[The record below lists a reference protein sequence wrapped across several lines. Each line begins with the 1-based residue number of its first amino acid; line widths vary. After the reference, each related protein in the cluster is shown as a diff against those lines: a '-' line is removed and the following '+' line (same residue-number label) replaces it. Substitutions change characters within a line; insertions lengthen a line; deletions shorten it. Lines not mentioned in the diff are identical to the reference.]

1 MKKIS
6 YILLSVLVAA
16 TTSSCTAWLTEEAPG
31 KTNVEDFLNSEEAA
45 IQQTTGVYV
54 PLAWE
59 YGIDFYAEW
68 IIGDTC
74 SDDSLKGGES
84 VQNGADIF
92 DMENFQTTSNNSV
105 LLNFY
110 RTQYQGIGRANAAI
124 EMITEMS
131 SDYIGDNLRAR
142 LIGEIKFLR
151 AYYYFRLV
159 RVFGG
164 VPLVTTPLYSS
175 DDWKQPRA
183 TAEAIYGQIVKDLE
197 EAEPDLWLKSEYD
210 ASDLGR
216 VTKGAAQAMLLKVNL
231 YRHNYD
237 EAYKWGTT
245 FMEEQAA
252 EYDLNPEYLYNFAI
266 EGENGIESVFEV
278 QYVEEG
284 TSDWGGNI
292 PNGADGATR
301 GNMSTVWTR
310 PRNSSLMFIGMVE
323 DGNGSEMPTYDKAG
337 YGFNR
342 PSVDLYNEFEAGDP
356 RREYTIFTVEDSQM
370 QNPSQEIYLGN
381 RYISRKQMGYLYN
394 NGGYDLYY
402 KLDHETRSPVNR
414 REIRLSDVL
423 LLYAEACLESGKDL
437 DKGAAALNRVRNRV
451 GLGPVS
457 LNEANLRHERRVEL
471 AMEGHRWLD
480 LCRWGI
486 VGDTMNAYRT
496 KYMDENSGTSYEG
509 IYIREFV
516 KGKHELFPIPYEE
529 VRLSGLTQNPGY

>member
-6 YILLSVLVAA
+6 YILLSMLVAVS
-16 TTSSCTAWLTEEAPG
+16 TSSCTAWLTEEAPG
-31 KTNVEDFLNSEEAA
+31 KTNVEDFLSSEEAA
-45 IQQTTGVYV
+45 IQQATGVYV

-59 YGIDFYAEW
+59 YGTDFYAEW
-68 IIGDTC
+68 TIGDVC
-74 SDDSLKGGES
+74 SDDALKGGGSE
-84 VQNGADIF
+84 QDGAGIF
-92 DMENFQTTSNNSV
+92 DMENFQTTSNNTV

-124 EMITEMS
+124 EMIGEMS
-131 SDYIGDNLRAR
+131 SDYIGDELRAR

-216 VTKGAAQAMLLKVNL
+216 ATKGAAQAMLLKVNL

-284 TSDWGGNI
+284 TSDWGSGI

-310 PRNSSLMFIGMVE
+310 PRNTNTIVVDRDSDSGATILAQ
-323 DGNGSEMPTYDKAG
+323 KG
-337 YGFNR
+337 YGYNR

-356 RREYTIFTVEDSQM
+356 RREYTIIDIPDSDI
-370 QNPSQEIYLGN
+370 QNQAEEIYLGN
-381 RYISRKQMGYLYN
+381 RYINRKQSGYYYD
-394 NGGYDLYY
+394 NGNYSLYY
-402 KLDHETRSPVNR
+402 KLDHDTRSPVNR
-414 REIRLSDVL
+414 REIRFSDVL

-437 DKGAAALNRVRNRV
+437 DKGAAALNRVRDRV
-451 GLGPVS
+451 GLGQVS
-457 LNEANLRHERRVEL
+457 LTEDNLRHERRVEL
-471 AMEGHRWLD
+471 AMEGHRWFD

-486 VGDTMNAYRT
+486 VGDTMNAYRA

-509 IYIREFV
+509 TYMREFV

>member
-1 MKKIS
+1 MKLL
-6 YILLSVLVAA
+6 ILCEGPNELAVVQMLLDADCFVFSRDDLLGLRPYHARQIDKSSAVKLELNIYSGSVKVLR
-16 TTSSCTAWLTEEAPG
+16 
-31 KTNVEDFLNSEEAA
+31 
-45 IQQTTGVYV
+45 
-54 PLAWE
+54 
-59 YGIDFYAEW
+59 
-68 IIGDTC
+68 IGDVM
-74 SDDSLKGGES
+74 SDDALKGGQNVGDMS
-84 VQNGADIF
+84 VVY
-92 DMENFQTTSNNSV
+92 DMENFKVQSNNA
-105 LLNFY
+105 LLLGFY
-110 RTQYQGIGRANAAI
+110 RAQYQGIARC
-124 EMITEMS
+124 
-131 SDYIGDNLRAR
+131 NLVLDQVAKMEPDTTMNVSLQQRI
-142 LIGEIKFLR
+142 LGEASFLR
-151 AYYYFRLV
+151 ALYYFRLV

-164 VPLVTTPLYSS
+164 VPYVDFIIDSPSK
-175 DDWKQPRA
+175 WQQPRA

-216 VTKGAAQAMLLKVNL
+216 ATKGAAQAMLLKVNL

-245 FMEEQAA
+245 FMEEQAS

-284 TSDWGGNI
+284 TSDWGTNI

-310 PRNSSLMFIGMVE
+310 PRNTNTIVVDRDDTGATILAQ
-323 DGNGSEMPTYDKAG
+323 KG
-337 YGFNR
+337 YGYNR

-356 RREYTIFTVEDSQM
+356 RREYTIIDIPDSDI
-370 QNPSQEIYLGN
+370 QNQAEEIYLGN
-381 RYISRKQMGYLYN
+381 RYINRKQSGYYYDNGNYN
-394 NGGYDLYY
+394 LYY
-402 KLDHETRSPVNR
+402 KLDHDTRSPVNR
-414 REIRLSDVL
+414 REIRFSDVL

-471 AMEGHRWLD
+471 AMEGHRWFD

-486 VGDTMNAYRT
+486 VGDTMNAYRA
-496 KYMDENSGTSYEG
+496 KYMDEDSGTSYEG
-509 IYIREFV
+509 VYMREFV